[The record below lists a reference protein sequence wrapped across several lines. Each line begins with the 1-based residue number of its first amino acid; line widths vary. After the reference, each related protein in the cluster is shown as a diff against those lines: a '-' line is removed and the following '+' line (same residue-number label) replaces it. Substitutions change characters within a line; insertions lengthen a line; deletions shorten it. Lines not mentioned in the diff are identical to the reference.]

1 MKNNDIDIIN
11 NNEKIKSFIKLEFS
25 EIQKKDIYEIDK
37 SKKYITIYNLETKDD
52 IIEKKSYNFEFD
64 KIFTNNDSNS
74 YIYEEICLNC
84 IKQSFEG
91 ISFNFI
97 SFGETNS
104 NKFNLL
110 FGKIKEDYNNINNH
124 GIFIRYLKDLFDKN
138 KKYNYN
144 IKLSSLLIY
153 EDILLDL
160 FNIIDINNNK
170 NNKENLDF
178 NDFIKNSIKIEKDI
192 NIINKITKSEYY
204 NDDINKIIIFLH
216 ELINILIKLEND
228 GNNYLYSLSHVCFII
243 YLFDKENK
251 IITSSSFILLNGCE
265 HVYDIKKKNIDIK
278 EKNNMNDHLI
288 NSINVQTTYDSI
300 INCIKFNKYII
311 SSKNKNIENND
322 IKRKSLDKNKLKDK
336 KEKKLLPSKDE
347 ILNEDISKYSKL
359 IVVLY
364 SICFN
369 PNIKNI
375 NFRIIGNIKPT
386 PDYFIMTRDTLLFCS
401 NCFKILDTNDKLS
414 SEKFIKKNNLD
425 DLNFQ
430 IKLHLNK
437 IDSLNHQLEK
447 KEDQINFLSK
457 NYNAQINAI
466 KKYFDFDGDPNEII
480 FGNYNP
486 EEENYFQNLK
496 YKIRRQE
503 KEIKKYKS
511 KLEESKNEL
520 IKYKNIASV
529 KSNDDMMLTYY
540 SSILNNQK
548 KTKSEIDLM
557 NSLNKEIIELKQK
570 INTKD
575 KIIEKLQQDLN
586 EKNNILCKLHQNLNI
601 KVKNNKKKNEKIKE
615 ESKNLINESNI
626 ILKNEIEK
634 LKRNERKNIQAISD
648 EYNFE
653 LNEKKNIIFMMKK
666 KLEGTERTYQNEI
679 EIINKELVQLYEII
693 LNLITGYQNIFV
705 RDNYEELKIDI
716 KRKEDFD
723 KLIFHIEREVSDYNF
738 CSLYNEL
745 KKQNKTKQ
753 SIIESLTKKNL
764 NKINRII
771 NNFDSNNETIKNRK
785 IEISEKEMEIKN
797 LNNKLLSMSHYLK
810 DQVQKNNT
818 NNIIIKSQKSTIEK
832 MQKNALLYEHLLKNK
847 IKEKSNRN
855 FHSPTFTNSKIIKKS
870 ILRDLNLSNN
880 STNKIYAESL
890 NYTNNISK
898 IKDSEIYNTSMIN
911 QNKKTNFTNKTKF
924 IKKVNFI
931 QKNYMRPFSSDTKND
946 N

>member
-251 IITSSSFILLNGCE
+251 IISSSSFILLNGCE

-311 SSKNKNIENND
+311 SSKNKNKENND

-386 PDYFIMTRDTLLFCS
+386 LDYFIMTRDTLLFCS

-575 KIIEKLQQDLN
+575 KIIEKL
-586 EKNNILCKLHQNLNI
+586 H
-601 KVKNNKKKNEKIKE
+601 EKIKE

-666 KLEGTERTYQNEI
+666 KLEGTERTYQNQI

-771 NNFDSNNETIKNRK
+771 NNIDSNNEAIKNGK